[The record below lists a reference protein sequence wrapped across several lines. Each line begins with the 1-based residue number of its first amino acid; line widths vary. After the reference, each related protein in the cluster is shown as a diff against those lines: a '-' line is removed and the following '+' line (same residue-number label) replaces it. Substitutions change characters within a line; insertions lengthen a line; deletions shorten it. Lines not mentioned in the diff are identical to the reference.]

1 MTKKKY
7 NPTAEGA
14 VFDRRRTTPVN
25 ELPPD
30 ELARILSV
38 DPLRDRVAECEELAL
53 KVLSGHYGKPIT
65 TIKNEP
71 HSDGEPLQWPLP
83 GSVPEIVL
91 DAFEMLDLSRSIRS
105 LEECV
110 NGDTF
115 ASSRDQLIRSLA
127 NCMLSLGKMFVV
139 VSLRL
144 EGIESDV
151 FARVSQKQNLQPRA
165 KVGIDEDTLRDEW
178 ERIKRIKPHANK
190 LVWRE
195 SVADRLGTSESTIKR
210 RLTEFKIT

>member
-14 VFDRRRTTPVN
+14 VFDRRQTA
-25 ELPPD
+25 LPTAAEWD
-30 ELARILSV
+30 ELLSV
-38 DPLRDRVAECEELAL
+38 DPLRDMVAECQQLAID
-53 KVLSGHYGKPIT
+53 VLAKHYGQSVEL
-65 TIKNEP
+65 IKNDP
-71 HSDGEPLQWPLP
+71 HIDGKRLSWPIA

-91 DAFEMLDLSRSIRS
+91 DAFEILWLSRSIRT
-105 LEECV
+105 LERCL
-110 NGDTF
+110 NDATF
-115 ASSRDQLIRSLA
+115 AGDQSSMVRNLA
-127 NCMLSLGKMFVV
+127 NCMLSLGKLFVV
-139 VSLRL
+139 VSLRI

-165 KVGIDEDTLRDEW
+165 KVDIDEDTLRDEW

-210 RLTEFKIT
+210 RLSEFKIT